1 MRTVSI
7 VNLKGGV
14 GKTVTSINLSYE
26 LMRRGSRVLLV
37 DCDKQGN
44 TSKFMRCHNYDRKSL
59 SDVMLGTAGIKE
71 VIASTEYESLD
82 VLPANM
88 TLLRADRSVLID
100 TTKPQQTRIRN
111 ALREIADDYTFCVIT
126 NALVASDDVI
136 VPVTIDEFAF
146 DGIREIL
153 AQIADVREYYNP
165 GLNLAGYLVTQYK
178 DNEFCNDGVAAMA
191 KGFSIMDMMSD
202 ISREEVAEGAETIG
216 KVSVFDIQ
224 PNEDNFYE
232 ISSIE
237 QLKNSIFSMGGVQQN
252 LLLAR
257 LPAGGKYKYKALAG
271 HRRIYACIE
280 LVQEGHREFE
290 QVPAVIKENID
301 KDTEDM
307 LLIMTNS
314 TQRELTDW
322 EKVMQHMKLKEI
334 IPKLKKRQG
343 LDGKT
348 RTLEADYLGVSEGQ
362 IAIYNTIGTRLDSW
376 LMGMFKEGE
385 IGISLAYEA
394 AKLESERQK
403 QLVQISVNKG
413 SFSEEDIK
421 ILNGSSPVKGQM
433 KIAEEQAESK
443 ESEKVTE
450 SVTREK
456 VQNEPVLAEGKV
468 TESDTFTRRPE
479 LKAEQVHDK
488 YGEVPKKVTE
498 SDTFADV
505 CQQEKEL
512 EKTHAK
518 LKGGYS
524 LKVID
529 EQIRKYEVCLN
540 MLDNDKSRV
549 PNVVAVYNCMLDAL
563 ELLKINLLTQKEGDA
578 CEDI

>member
-1 MRTVSI
+1 
-7 VNLKGGV
+7 
-14 GKTVTSINLSYE
+14 
-26 LMRRGSRVLLV
+26 
-37 DCDKQGN
+37 
-44 TSKFMRCHNYDRKSL
+44 
-59 SDVMLGTAGIKE
+59 
-71 VIASTEYESLD
+71 
-82 VLPANM
+82 
-88 TLLRADRSVLID
+88 
-100 TTKPQQTRIRN
+100 
-111 ALREIADDYTFCVIT
+111 
-126 NALVASDDVI
+126 
-136 VPVTIDEFAF
+136 
-146 DGIREIL
+146 
-153 AQIADVREYYNP
+153 
-165 GLNLAGYLVTQYK
+165 
-178 DNEFCNDGVAAMA
+178 MA

-202 ISREEVAEGAETIG
+202 ISREEAAEGAESIE

-224 PNEDNFYE
+224 PNEDNFYG

-252 LLLAR
+252 LLLVR
-257 LPAGGKYKYKALAG
+257 LPAGGRYKYKALAG

-290 QVPAVIKENID
+290 HVPAVIKENID

-394 AKLESERQK
+394 AKLDSEMQK
-403 QLVQISVNKG
+403 KLVQITINKG
-413 SFSEEDIK
+413 SFTEEDIK
-421 ILNGSSPVKGQM
+421 SLHGSSPIKGQR
-433 KIAEEQAESK
+433 KITEEQADE
-443 ESEKVTE
+443 E
-450 SVTREK
+450 
-456 VQNEPVLAEGKV
+456 EPRKV
-468 TESDTFTRRPE
+468 TESDTCEKVQEEPVPA
-479 LKAEQVHDK
+479 AE
-488 YGEVPKKVTE
+488 KVTE
-498 SDTFADV
+498 SDTFAERPVLKKELTENKCKEEAEKVTESVTLADV
-505 CQQEKEL
+505 CQKGTEL
-512 EKTHAK
+512 EKTHAE
-518 LKGGYS
+518 LRGGYN
-524 LKVID
+524 LILID
-529 EQIRKYEVCLN
+529 EQIRKYEAYLDMLN
-540 MLDNDKSRV
+540 NDKSRV

-563 ELLKINLLTQKEGDA
+563 GLLKTNLLMQWKEGDA

>member
-1 MRTVSI
+1 
-7 VNLKGGV
+7 
-14 GKTVTSINLSYE
+14 
-26 LMRRGSRVLLV
+26 
-37 DCDKQGN
+37 
-44 TSKFMRCHNYDRKSL
+44 
-59 SDVMLGTAGIKE
+59 
-71 VIASTEYESLD
+71 
-82 VLPANM
+82 
-88 TLLRADRSVLID
+88 
-100 TTKPQQTRIRN
+100 
-111 ALREIADDYTFCVIT
+111 
-126 NALVASDDVI
+126 
-136 VPVTIDEFAF
+136 
-146 DGIREIL
+146 
-153 AQIADVREYYNP
+153 
-165 GLNLAGYLVTQYK
+165 
-178 DNEFCNDGVAAMA
+178 MA

-202 ISREEVAEGAETIG
+202 ISREEAAEGAETIEN
-216 KVSVFDIQ
+216 VSVFDIQ

-257 LPAGGKYKYKALAG
+257 LPAGGKYRYKALAG

-280 LVQEGHREFE
+280 LVQEGRREFE
-290 QVPAVIKENID
+290 HVPAVIKENID

-343 LDGKT
+343 IDGKT

-376 LMGMFKEGE
+376 LMGMFKKGE

-421 ILNGSSPVKGQM
+421 ILNGSSPIKGQM
-433 KIAEEQAESK
+433 KISEEQVDR

-450 SVTREK
+450 SVTCEK
-456 VQNEPVLAEGKV
+456 VQNEPVLTEKKV
-468 TESDTFTRRPE
+468 TESDTFTKCSE
-479 LKAEQVHDK
+479 QKEEQVEK
-488 YGEVPKKVTE
+488 KSGEEPKKVTK
-498 SDTFADV
+498 SDICVDV
-505 CQQEKEL
+505 VRQGTEL
-512 EKTHAK
+512 EKTHMAIR
-518 LKGGYS
+518 GGYN
-524 LKVID
+524 LKLID
-529 EQIRKYEVCLN
+529 EQIQKYEVYLN
-540 MLDNDKSRV
+540 MLNNDKSRV
-549 PNVVAVYNCMLDAL
+549 PNVVAVYNCLLDAL
-563 ELLKINLLTQKEGDA
+563 GLLKTNLLMQWRESDA
-578 CEDI
+578 CDDENI

>member
-1 MRTVSI
+1 
-7 VNLKGGV
+7 
-14 GKTVTSINLSYE
+14 
-26 LMRRGSRVLLV
+26 
-37 DCDKQGN
+37 
-44 TSKFMRCHNYDRKSL
+44 
-59 SDVMLGTAGIKE
+59 
-71 VIASTEYESLD
+71 
-82 VLPANM
+82 
-88 TLLRADRSVLID
+88 
-100 TTKPQQTRIRN
+100 
-111 ALREIADDYTFCVIT
+111 
-126 NALVASDDVI
+126 
-136 VPVTIDEFAF
+136 
-146 DGIREIL
+146 
-153 AQIADVREYYNP
+153 
-165 GLNLAGYLVTQYK
+165 
-178 DNEFCNDGVAAMA
+178 MA

-202 ISREEVAEGAETIG
+202 ISREEAAEGAESIE

-224 PNEDNFYE
+224 PNEDNFYG

-252 LLLAR
+252 LLLVR
-257 LPAGGKYKYKALAG
+257 LPAGGRYKYKALAG

-290 QVPAVIKENID
+290 HVPAVIKENID

-394 AKLESERQK
+394 AKLDSEMQK

-413 SFSEEDIK
+413 SFTEEDIK
-421 ILNGSSPVKGQM
+421 SLHGSSPIKGQM
-433 KIAEEQAESK
+433 KITEEGTERK
-443 ESEKVTE
+443 ES
-450 SVTREK
+450 
-456 VQNEPVLAEGKV
+456 
-468 TESDTFTRRPE
+468 
-479 LKAEQVHDK
+479 
-488 YGEVPKKVTE
+488 KKVTE
-498 SDTFADV
+498 SDTCEKVQNEVVLAAEKVTESDTCEKV
-505 CQQEKEL
+505 QEEPVPAAVKVTEAVTCVDILRQGTEL
-512 EKTHAK
+512 EKTDAK
-518 LKGGYS
+518 LRGGYS
-524 LKVID
+524 LNVID
-529 EQIRKYEVCLN
+529 DQIRKYEKYLN
-540 MLDNDKSRV
+540 LLANGKDRV

-563 ELLKINLLTQKEGDA
+563 GLLKTNLLMQWKEGDA